1 MGKRLYYLYFIG
13 HMNGNNILFFNVG
26 KKSDFKTL
34 KLQDTGNIPV
44 YDLINSSNNPNN
56 IPFFFS
62 SRD

>member
-13 HMNGNNILFFNVG
+13 QINGNNVLFFKVG

-34 KLQDTGNIPV
+34 KSQDTGSIPV

-56 IPFFFS
+56 NPFFFS
-62 SRD
+62 SRH